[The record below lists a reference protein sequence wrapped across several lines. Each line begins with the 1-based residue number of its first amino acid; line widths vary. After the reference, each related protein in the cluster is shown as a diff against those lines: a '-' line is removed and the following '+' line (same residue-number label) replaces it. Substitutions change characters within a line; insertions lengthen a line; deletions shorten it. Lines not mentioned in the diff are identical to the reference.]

1 MQENIFN
8 KNLKALSNKDL
19 KEKLTNFK
27 QNNFKIKQ
35 GSDPLDINFIHHKR
49 EQALYNNT
57 LDELNEKINLYNDKY
72 LLYPILY
79 FFGFGN
85 GILYKILLQNKN
97 RQKIIIFEK
106 EIEFIYLS
114 FHLLDFSEELK
125 DCRLIILDI
134 NNINYT
140 HFQILCNSSP
150 FFNFLRTYFLDI
162 HCDYYEKFHNDI
174 LKTNETMQTYIKK
187 SILKFGNSSKDAL
200 KGIEN
205 FIYNLPDLFLNHSFK
220 ELLSKRK
227 NTHQNAII
235 VSTGPS
241 LIKQLPLLKKYANKT
256 TIFCADSA
264 YPILAKH
271 NIKPDYVLSL
281 ERIEKTSEFFNNDFG
296 DFDKDILFILT
307 EIVYKNTPKYLK
319 ENNRDFIFIQKI
331 GDFSKLFHLK
341 DLGSLINTPSVANMA
356 YFIASCLQHKNII
369 LIGQD
374 LAYSDDGF
382 SHPQDYHYKADCES
396 HYEHIQTLGY
406 GGNSMVKTHEI
417 WMVFKHYLEE
427 AIADNKK
434 QNIQTYNAT
443 EGGARIEG
451 TIEKPFK
458 ELCESLFENT
468 APKSFIQLDKIT
480 QNKKNELMLK
490 TFYKTQQ
497 AIKLCE
503 FLHKENLYIL
513 NRICFL
519 MSDEKNFISLIQEI
533 ENYKIKLIK
542 VDILKELTSA
552 ISVQFEL
559 NLARIQVLNP
569 KTQEDNFNKM
579 LFWIKEYLSFIEII
593 NEHIIALKITLETNI
608 LNLENFL
615 IKNNFK
621 KYVNKIKATKLQ
633 SC

>member
-97 RQKIIIFEK
+97 RQKIVIFEK

-227 NTHQNAII
+227 KTYQNAII

-241 LIKQLPLLKKYANKT
+241 LIKQLPLLKKYTNKA

-281 ERIEKTSEFFNNDFG
+281 ERIEKTSEFFNNNFG

-468 APKSFIQLDKIT
+468 TPKSFIQLDKIT

-503 FLHKENLYIL
+503 FLHKENLYML

-579 LFWIKEYLSFIEII
+579 LLWIKEYLSFIEII

-615 IKNNFK
+615 IKNNFE

>member
-1 MQENIFN
+1 
-8 KNLKALSNKDL
+8 
-19 KEKLTNFK
+19 
-27 QNNFKIKQ
+27 
-35 GSDPLDINFIHHKR
+35 
-49 EQALYNNT
+49 
-57 LDELNEKINLYNDKY
+57 
-72 LLYPILY
+72 
-79 FFGFGN
+79 
-85 GILYKILLQNKN
+85 
-97 RQKIIIFEK
+97 
-106 EIEFIYLS
+106 
-114 FHLLDFSEELK
+114 
-125 DCRLIILDI
+125 I

-227 NTHQNAII
+227 NTYQNAII

-241 LIKQLPLLKKYANKT
+241 LIKQLPLLKKYANKA

-281 ERIEKTSEFFNNDFG
+281 ERIEKTSEFFNNNFG

-443 EGGARIEG
+443 EGGARIER

-468 APKSFIQLDKIT
+468 TPKSFIQLDKIT

-503 FLHKENLYIL
+503 FLHKENLYML

-579 LFWIKEYLSFIEII
+579 LLWIKEYLSFIEII

-615 IKNNFK
+615 IKNNFE